1 MASPLQETD
10 VTDKRRV
17 LVTGASG
24 YIAGFVI
31 QRLVA
36 EGWTV
41 RGTVRNLAKADA
53 ARAALGL
60 TPAQL
65 ELVAA
70 DLDADAGW
78 DAAVE
83 GCTYVMHI
91 ASPLPAGIPKDD
103 DELVRPARDG
113 ALRVLAAAR
122 NAGVRRVVMT
132 SSTAAICYGMNGASA
147 TFTEADWTDP
157 THPDTYPYVRS
168 KVIAERAARDF
179 IATEGG
185 ALELVTI
192 NPGAVIGPVL
202 SADFSASLE
211 IIAKL
216 MNGALPGLPRFGFPL
231 VDVRDIADAHMKAM
245 TLDLKGAKTERFLC
259 AGPFLWMAD
268 IAAVL
273 KDRLGDTA
281 RRVPTRRLPD
291 FMLRLVGLFDREVG
305 MVMPEL
311 GKARHCDISHARAVL
326 GWTPRDTA
334 QSIVDTAQ
342 SLAEH
347 GLVKA

>member
-1 MASPLQETD
+1 MA
-10 VTDKRRV
+10 DKERV

-24 YIAGFVI
+24 YVAGFVI
-31 QRLVA
+31 QRLVG

-41 RGTVRNLAKADA
+41 RGTVRNLAKADGV
-53 ARAALGL
+53 RAALGL
-60 TPAQL
+60 APEQL

-70 DLDADAGW
+70 DLDADASW
-78 DAAVE
+78 ADAVA

-91 ASPLPAGIPKDD
+91 ASPLPAGIPKND

-122 NAGVRRVVMT
+122 DAGVKRVVMT
-132 SSTAAICYGMNGASA
+132 SSTAAICYGMNEASA

-185 ALELVTI
+185 AMEFVTI

-202 SADFSASLE
+202 SGDYSASLE
-211 IIAKL
+211 IVAKL
-216 MNGALPGLPRFGFPL
+216 LNGALPGLPRFGFPL
-231 VDVRDIADAHMKAM
+231 VDVRDIADAHVKAM
-245 TLDLKGAKTERFLC
+245 TLDLNGERTERFLC
-259 AGPFLWMAD
+259 AGPFLWMSE
-268 IAAVL
+268 IAEVL
-273 KDRLGDTA
+273 RDRLGPAA

-291 FMLRLVGLFDREVG
+291 FLMRIVGLFDREVG
-305 MVMPEL
+305 MVLPEL
-311 GKARHCDISHARAVL
+311 GKERNCDISHARAVL

-334 QSIVDTAQ
+334 QSIVDTAT
-342 SLAEH
+342 SLSAK